1 MKHQVRASFYDPS
14 GSPET
19 ASEHQSHLISHLIL
33 AVERVAVVSAVTLLC
48 TPMRRTIRGMASTP
62 VKEERLAVRVTA
74 RQKQTIERAA
84 AVLGRNVT
92 EFSVQAITER
102 AEEVLTDRHVFN
114 LSQAQWDE
122 FVAQLEEPAR
132 PVPELVALLH
142 RPSLF
147 DE

>member
-1 MKHQVRASFYDPS
+1 
-14 GSPET
+14 
-19 ASEHQSHLISHLIL
+19 
-33 AVERVAVVSAVTLLC
+33 
-48 TPMRRTIRGMASTP
+48 MRRTIRGMASTP